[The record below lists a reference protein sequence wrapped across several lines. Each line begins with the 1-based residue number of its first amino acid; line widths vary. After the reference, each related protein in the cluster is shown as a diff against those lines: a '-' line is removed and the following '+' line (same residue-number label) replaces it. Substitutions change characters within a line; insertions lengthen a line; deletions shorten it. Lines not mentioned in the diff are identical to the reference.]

1 MIRSTLGR
9 KYMNTENDMMFRME
23 ELKEVNGMAVD
34 SLVRLLTNA
43 TLLAEELPFL
53 QFTSHNLVTA
63 DAQELMPEYYDRL
76 SDEEKLCILMEDYG
90 YMSLGYGAVK
100 CGPGLIDADTGKG
113 PIAGHYIG
121 GFEIGV
127 SHGGIGFDG
136 ADKLLGMYAKIY
148 LFGDDPE
155 SDEDTIEESGYAVC
169 DLNPIFD
176 DENELSTAEKK
187 ELMLDLVNEASS
199 TLFYTCLLRTL
210 MEVSHREVNA

>member
-9 KYMNTENDMMFRME
+9 NYMNTENDMMFRME

-169 DLNPIFD
+169 ELNPIFD
-176 DENELSTAEKK
+176 ENDLSSAEKK